1 MAGQTKP
8 FGELLVELGF
18 VTEYQVQEA
27 LALQSLTGN
36 RVGEALMSL
45 GYITRNQLQRAL
57 SMALG
62 RGQPVAL
69 DRPPLGEVLVGLKYV
84 ETKDVDMALD
94 QQRKDGRRLGEILV
108 EKGVC
113 SYQQVYEALTLQQRM
128 ANDAAQR
135 HSAPDAKAAP
145 ADSNGLRVM
154 VVDDSLL

>member
-1 MAGQTKP
+1 MSAPSKP
-8 FGELLVELGF
+8 FGELLIELGF

-62 RGQPVAL
+62 GGQSVAL
-69 DRPPLGEVLVGLKYV
+69 DKPPLGEVLIGLRYLD
-84 ETKDVDMALD
+84 EGQLEQALD

-108 EKGVC
+108 E
-113 SYQQVYEALTLQQRM
+113 
-128 ANDAAQR
+128 
-135 HSAPDAKAAP
+135 
-145 ADSNGLRVM
+145 
-154 VVDDSLL
+154 

>member
-1 MAGQTKP
+1 MAPPTKP

-36 RVGEALMSL
+36 RIGEALMSL

-62 RGQPVAL
+62 RGQAVSL
-69 DRPPLGEVLVGLKYV
+69 DKPPLGEVLIGLKYL
-84 ETKDVDMALD
+84 EQARLDEALE

-108 EKGVC
+108 EKHIC
-113 SYQQVYEALTLQQRM
+113 TYQQVYEALTLQQRM
-128 ANDAAQR
+128 AAEAAR
-135 HSAPDAKAAP
+135 ASVPSVP
-145 ADSNGLRVM
+145 E
-154 VVDDSLL
+154 